1 MPRVVG
7 VDPGTQSFDLCGL
20 ADGQVFLQ
28 ASIPADDA
36 RRAPAALVDRLEA
49 ALPLDLIAA
58 PSGYGLPL
66 VLAADLQPAQLDL
79 LALVRPEDRQQPER
93 VGGLRAVV
101 ELMRRRGLPAVLL
114 PGVVHL
120 ATVPA
125 HRKVNRVDM
134 GTADKL
140 CVAAL
145 GIWEQGCRLGLPP
158 ERTAFVL
165 LELGGF
171 FTAAL
176 AVEEGRIVDGIGG
189 SAGGLGYRA
198 LGTLDGEVAYALGH
212 VRKSALFTGGAADI
226 AGDPNVTPDAL
237 AARAAH
243 DPRARIAWDA
253 LIEAAVKLV
262 AAMRVAAPG
271 AREVLVSGR
280 VGRVPAVIEALARGI
295 GSALPTRPLA
305 GFATAVK
312 EAAQGA
318 ALIADGLAG
327 GPHRAVVETMR
338 LRESRGSVLDHLH
351 VAGADA
357 VRRDFGLAC
366 ES

>member
-20 ADGQVFLQ
+20 ADGRVFLE
-28 ASIPADDA
+28 ASIPAEDA
-36 RRAPAALVDRLEA
+36 RRDPSALVDMLEA

-66 VLAADLQPAQLDL
+66 VPVAELEPTQLDL
-79 LALVRPEDRQQPER
+79 LVLVRPEDRHQPER
-93 VGGLRAVV
+93 VGGLRDMV
-101 ELMRRRGLPAVLL
+101 ELMRARGLPAVLL

-145 GIWEQGCRLGLPP
+145 GIWDQGRRLGLAP
-158 ERTAFVL
+158 EQTAFVL

-171 FTAAL
+171 FTAAV
-176 AVEEGRIVDGIGG
+176 AVEQGRVVDGIGG

-212 VRKSALFTGGAADI
+212 VRKTALFTGGAAAI
-226 AGDPNVTPDAL
+226 AGDPDLPPDEL
-237 AARAAH
+237 ATRAAH

-253 LIEAAVKLV
+253 LIESAVKLV

-280 VGRVPAVIEALARGI
+280 VGRVPAVIEALARSI
-295 GSALPTRPLA
+295 GPALPTRPLE
-305 GFATAVK
+305 GFAASAK

-327 GPHRAVVETMR
+327 GLHRAVVETMR
-338 LRESRGSVLDHLH
+338 LRESRGSVLDHLY

-366 ES
+366 GS

>member
-20 ADGQVFLQ
+20 VDGQVFLE
-28 ASIPADDA
+28 ASISADDV
-36 RRAPAALVDRLEA
+36 RRAPAAVVDRLGA

-66 VLAADLQPAQLDL
+66 RAIAGLGDRELDL
-79 LALVRPEDRQQPER
+79 AVLVRPEDREQPER
-93 VGGLRAVV
+93 VGGLRTML
-101 ELMRRRGLPAVLL
+101 ELMRARGLPAILL

-120 ATVPA
+120 DSVPP

-134 GTADKL
+134 GTADKVA
-140 CVAAL
+140 VAAL
-145 GIWEQGCRLGLPP
+145 GVWDQARRLGIPP
-158 ERTAFVL
+158 ARTAFVL

-176 AVEEGRIVDGIGG
+176 AVASGQIVDGIGG

-198 LGTLDGEVAYALGH
+198 LGTLDGEVAYALGR
-212 VRKSALFTGGAADI
+212 VRKSALFTGGAAFV
-226 AGDPNVTPDAL
+226 AGTPDATPEEL
-237 AARAAH
+237 TARLAH
-243 DPRARIAWDA
+243 DARARIAWDA

-262 AAMRVAAPG
+262 AAMRVVVPDAP
-271 AREVLVSGR
+271 EVLMSGR
-280 VGRVPAVIEALARGI
+280 VGRLPAAAEAVARRLDGAI
-295 GSALPTRPLA
+295 PVRPLG
-305 GFATAVK
+305 GFASRVK

-327 GPHRAVVETMR
+327 GPHRDVVEAMR
-338 LRESRGSVLDHLH
+338 LRECRGTVLDHLH
-351 VAGADA
+351 VAGADE
-357 VRRDFGLAC
+357 VRRQFGLAC
-366 ES
+366 GS

>member
-1 MPRVVG
+1 M
-7 VDPGTQSFDLCGL
+7 
-20 ADGQVFLQ
+20 
-28 ASIPADDA
+28 
-36 RRAPAALVDRLEA
+36 
-49 ALPLDLIAA
+49 
-58 PSGYGLPL
+58 
-66 VLAADLQPAQLDL
+66 
-79 LALVRPEDRQQPER
+79 
-93 VGGLRAVV
+93 V
-101 ELMRRRGLPAVLL
+101 ELMRARRLPAVLL

-145 GIWEQGCRLGLPP
+145 GIWDQSRRLGLAP
-158 ERTAFVL
+158 EQTAFVL

-171 FTAAL
+171 FTAAV
-176 AVEEGRIVDGIGG
+176 AVEQGRVVDGIGG

-212 VRKSALFTGGAADI
+212 VRKTALFTGGAAAI
-226 AGDPNVTPDAL
+226 AGDPDLPPDEL

-253 LIEAAVKLV
+253 LIESAVKLV

-280 VGRVPAVIEALARGI
+280 VGRVPAVIEALARSI
-295 GSALPTRPLA
+295 GPALPTRHLE
-305 GFATAVK
+305 GFAASAK

-318 ALIADGLAG
+318 ALIPTGSPGAPSGRGRDDAAPG
-327 GPHRAVVETMR
+327 
-338 LRESRGSVLDHLH
+338 ESGSVLDHLY

-357 VRRDFGLAC
+357 VRRDFGLA
-366 ES
+366 